1 MIWVLYLVEKKNVCV
16 IRIKSDF
23 FDLQL
28 LSVKKSTTFNPNNTI
43 YYFLR

>member
-1 MIWVLYLVEKKNVCV
+1 MIWVLYLVGEKNVCV

-28 LSVKKSTTFNPNNTI
+28 LPVKKKYHF
-43 YYFLR
+43 